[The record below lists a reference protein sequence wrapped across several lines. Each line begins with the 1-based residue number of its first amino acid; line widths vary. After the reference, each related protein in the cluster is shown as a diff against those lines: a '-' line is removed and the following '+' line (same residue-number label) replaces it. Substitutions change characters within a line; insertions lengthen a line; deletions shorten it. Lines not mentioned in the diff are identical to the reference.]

1 MSKLQIGDIVR
12 FKSEFL
18 GKVHHIWSSTLAL
31 RSGQLILIE
40 HPEEGCTWSFGR
52 YVEPFDAEGVEFI
65 AKGISPGAPVEELGM
80 DHPWIMARM
89 QARIDASF
97 AREDGVRLKQALAMA
112 ESRANDLFGGAPQG
126 WVATA
131 VASVF
136 ANNAYEPPETTL

>member
-1 MSKLQIGDIVR
+1 MSALELGDIVR

-18 GKVHHIWSSTLAL
+18 GKVCHIWSSTLAI

-40 HPEEGCTWSFGR
+40 HLEEGCTWSFGS
-52 YVEPFDAEGVEFI
+52 YVEPFDVESVEFI
-65 AKGISPGAPVEELGM
+65 AKGIPPGAPVEELGM
-80 DHPWIMARM
+80 GHPWIMARM

-97 AREDGVRLKQALAMA
+97 LRESGMRFKQALAMA
-112 ESRANDLFGGAPQG
+112 ESRASDLFGGAPQG

-136 ANNAYEPPETTL
+136 ANNAYEPPETNS